1 MDELYIDKFPLP
13 ALQEVLLKL
22 RRLELNKVCN
32 LSKQAKKI
40 CVNKN
45 FQEKYNLLHPIY
57 TDRKVI
63 DNIPRWIKNTV
74 HETNPITPET
84 VIDFLLFIEEKTKDN
99 KDKIIFYGEE
109 IFTSEFTEKTS
120 RLEAGFIAKSLF
132 VGIIGSIIVEDI
144 LEPGKLENHLG
155 NYREFIEGNSPFLYM
170 FLLFLYEF
178 YESYSTIFDL
188 NDTFTSKIYT
198 RIIDENGLRYQNT
211 DITATLKDVKDI
223 WNMKRVVD
231 SV

>member
-45 FQEKYNLLHPIY
+45 FQQRYNLLHPIY
-57 TDRKVI
+57 TDGEVI
-63 DNIPRWIKNTV
+63 DNIPKWIKNTV
-74 HETNPITPET
+74 HETNPITQEN
-84 VIDFLLFIEEKTKDN
+84 IINFLLFIEEKTKDN
-99 KDKIIFYGEE
+99 KERIIFYGEE
-109 IFTSEFTEKTS
+109 IFTSEFVEKAS
-120 RLEAGFIAKSLF
+120 RLEAGFIARSLF

-144 LEPGKLENHLG
+144 LEPGRLEYHVKYYG
-155 NYREFIEGNSPFLYM
+155 EFIEGNSPFLYL

-188 NDTFTSKIYT
+188 NDTFTNKIYT
-198 RIIDENGLRYQNT
+198 RIVDENGLRYQNT
-211 DITATLKDVKDI
+211 EIAATLKDVDI
-223 WNMKRVVD
+223 WNMERILE
-231 SV
+231 SI